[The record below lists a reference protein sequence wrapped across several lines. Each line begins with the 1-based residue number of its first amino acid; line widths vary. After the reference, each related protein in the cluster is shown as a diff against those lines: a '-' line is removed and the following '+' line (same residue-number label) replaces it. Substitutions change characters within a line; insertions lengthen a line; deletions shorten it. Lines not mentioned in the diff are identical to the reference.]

1 MVSVVETKEA
11 RQMPAGAWWIS
22 RRGWLAVLAA
32 SDLRLRFYLMRWLA
46 N

>member
-1 MVSVVETKEA
+1 MVSVVEQ
-11 RQMPAGAWWIS
+11 RGAADACRRWWIS